1 MFLDML
7 PLPGVSFRSEREAE
21 MHMPKRSDHP
31 SAGASNVLQGDEDP
45 RTAGFLDKLRK
56 RKIIQTTAAFIAG
69 GWLVLEFVHWI
80 LIDHYHIHEKWL
92 DIAFI
97 SLLGAF
103 LCAVVWRWFE
113 SATTHPGNVRVEVL
127 LVPWVALL
135 TIAVDLIL
143 ILEITGT
150 RVKGWPFVLVAL
162 GLGIAWTV
170 FKSLQWAARS
180 PEVRQAD
187 IKDLIPLETKYEK
200 SIVVLP
206 FKNIS
211 PEEGQEYFS
220 DGITDEVISDL
231 SRIRALR
238 VISRSSAMTYKGSTK
253 TVPEI
258 AKELNVR
265 YVLEGSVRKS
275 GDNLRISAQLIEA
288 GRDTHLWSEKYVGSL
303 ADVFDIQEKVSRAI
317 VVALKQELAPDEE
330 RTMTDR
336 PIQNLRAYECYLM
349 ARRDM
354 YQCSKES
361 MERALQ
367 SLTHA
372 LEIYGESPLLF
383 AAMGLVHLRLYNTG
397 FRTNEETLKKAEQF
411 LRKIIALDPESSHRY
426 HLMGTIERSRGDPQK
441 AVRSLKK
448 AADID
453 PNDPDT
459 LGWLGNLLSLYMGR
473 PELGKPHIKRLI
485 EIDPLVAWNYY
496 VASVYYLAKGK
507 MDRALSMIRRAVQMD
522 PEDRN
527 FRFWESWYLA
537 SNGQTKEA
545 IELINRTTG
554 ESPHDRVA
562 LLSMLWKCA
571 LQGEKDRA
579 LRTLT
584 KPRREILWNDPEGPW
599 LMAGCFGL
607 LDEKTEAL
615 SWLERA
621 AARGWINYPL
631 FCRIDPFLASIRD
644 EERFQKLM
652 ERIKREWESFTV

>member
-1 MFLDML
+1 MAKRSGD
-7 PLPGVSFRSEREAE
+7 PSSTEGGALPGGNDSQLS
-21 MHMPKRSDHP
+21 
-31 SAGASNVLQGDEDP
+31 
-45 RTAGFLDKLRK
+45 GFLDKLRK
-56 RKIIQTTAAFIAG
+56 RKIIQTTAAFIGG

-103 LCAVVWRWFE
+103 LCNVLWRWFQ
-113 SATTHPGNVRVEVL
+113 SAEKHPGNVRVEVL

-143 ILEITGT
+143 ILEIAGI
-150 RVKGWPFVLVAL
+150 RAKAWPFVLVAL

-170 FKSLQWAARS
+170 FKSLQWAARF
-180 PEVRQAD
+180 PEARED
-187 IKDLIPLETKYEK
+187 GIKDFLPLETKHEK

-231 SRIRALR
+231 SRIRTLR

-265 YVLEGSVRKS
+265 YVLEGSVRKA
-275 GDNLRISAQLIEA
+275 GNNLRITAQLIEA
-288 GRDTHLWSEKYVGSL
+288 GRDTHLWSEKFVGDL

-317 VVALKQELAPDEE
+317 VIALKQELAPDEE
-330 RTMTDR
+330 RTITDR
-336 PIQNLRAYECYLM
+336 PIQNLRAYESYLM

-354 YQCSKES
+354 YQCSEES

-372 LEIYGESPLLF
+372 LEIYGESPLLY
-383 AAMGLVHLRLYNTG
+383 AAMGLVHLQLYNTG
-397 FRTNEETLKKAEQF
+397 FRTNEETLKKSEQL
-411 LRKIIALDPESSHRY
+411 LRKIIALEPESSHRY
-426 HLMGTIERSRGDPQK
+426 HLMGTIERSRGDLQK

-507 MDRALSMIRRAVQMD
+507 MDRALSMIQRAVQMD

-537 SNGQTKEA
+537 ANGRTKEA
-545 IELINRTTG
+545 IDLINRTTG

-562 LLSMLWKCA
+562 LLGMLWRCA
-571 LQGEKDRA
+571 LQGEKDKA
-579 LRTLT
+579 LQALT
-584 KPRREILWNDPEGPW
+584 KPKREILWNDPEAPW
-599 LMAGCFGL
+599 LMAGCFAQ

-652 ERIKREWESFTV
+652 ERIKREWGRFEV

>member
-1 MFLDML
+1 
-7 PLPGVSFRSEREAE
+7 
-21 MHMPKRSDHP
+21 MHLSKRSDNRP
-31 SAGASNVLQGDEDP
+31 SGGSGPPRDDDDAASS
-45 RTAGFLDKLRK
+45 GFIDKLRK
-56 RKIIQTTAAFIAG
+56 RKIVQTTAAFIAG

-92 DIAFI
+92 DIAFV

-103 LCAVVWRWFE
+103 LSAVIWRWFRG
-113 SATTHPGNVRVEVL
+113 AATHPGNVRVEVL

-135 TIAVDLIL
+135 TTAVDLIL
-143 ILEITGT
+143 ILEIAGI
-150 RVKGWPFVLVAL
+150 RVKAWPFVIIAL

-180 PEVRQAD
+180 PDLPKED
-187 IKDLIPLETKYEK
+187 IREFVPLEEKHEK

-253 TVPEI
+253 TIPEI

-275 GDNLRISAQLIEA
+275 GDNLRITAQLIEA
-288 GRDTHLWSEKYVGSL
+288 GRDTHLWSEKYIGSL

-317 VVALKQELAPDEE
+317 VIALKQELAPDEE

-397 FRTNEETLKKAEQF
+397 FRTNEETLKKAEYF
-411 LRKIIALDPESSHRY
+411 LRKIIALAPESSHRY

-448 AADID
+448 AADLD
-453 PNDPDT
+453 PNDPDI
-459 LGWLGNLLSLYMGR
+459 LGWLGNLLSMYMGR

-527 FRFWESWYLA
+527 FRFWESWYRA
-537 SNGQTKEA
+537 ADGQSKEA
-545 IELINRTTG
+545 IELINRTPR

-562 LLSMLWKCA
+562 LLSVLWRYS
-571 LQGEKDRA
+571 LLGEKDKVLRA
-579 LRTLT
+579 LT

-599 LMAGCFGL
+599 LMAGFFGL

-631 FCRIDPFLASIRD
+631 FYRIDPFLACVRG

-652 ERIKREWESFTV
+652 ERIKREWENFTV

>member
-1 MFLDML
+1 
-7 PLPGVSFRSEREAE
+7 
-21 MHMPKRSDHP
+21 MHMPKRSDNPP
-31 SAGASNVLQGDEDP
+31 SEGSGAPLGKNNSQLSD
-45 RTAGFLDKLRK
+45 FLDKLRK
-56 RKIIQTTAAFIAG
+56 RKIIQTTAAFIAA
-69 GWLVLEFVHWI
+69 GWLVVEIVHWI
-80 LIDHYHIHEKWL
+80 LVDHYHIHEKWV
-92 DIAFI
+92 DIAIF

-103 LCAVVWRWFE
+103 LCAVVWRWFQ
-113 SATTHPGNVRVEVL
+113 SAETHPGNVRVEVL
-127 LVPWVALL
+127 LVPWIALL
-135 TIAVDLIL
+135 TMAINLII
-143 ILEITGT
+143 ILEVAGI
-150 RVKGWPFVLVAL
+150 RAKAWPIGLAAL

-170 FKSLQWAARS
+170 FKSLQWAARF
-180 PEVRQAD
+180 PDERKGD
-187 IKDLIPLETKYEK
+187 IKDLIPVEEKHEK

-253 TVPEI
+253 TIPEI
-258 AKELNVR
+258 ARELNVR

-275 GDNLRISAQLIEA
+275 GDNLRITAQLIEA
-288 GRDTHLWSEKYVGSL
+288 GRDTHLWSEKFVGDL

-317 VVALKQELAPDEE
+317 VIALKQELAPDEE
-330 RTMTDR
+330 RTMTER
-336 PIQNLRAYECYLM
+336 PIQNLRAYESYLM

-354 YQCSKES
+354 YQCSEES

-372 LEIYGESPLLF
+372 LEIYGESPLLY
-383 AAMGLVHLRLYNTG
+383 AAMGLVHLQLYNTG
-397 FRTNEETLKKAEQF
+397 FRTTEETLKKSEGL
-411 LRKIIALDPESSHRY
+411 LRKIIALEPESSHRY
-426 HLMGTIERSRGDPQK
+426 HLMGTIERSRGYPQK
-441 AVRSLKK
+441 AVRSLKR
-448 AADID
+448 AADLD

-496 VASVYYLAKGK
+496 VASVYYLARGK

-537 SNGQTKEA
+537 ANGRTKEA
-545 IELINRTTG
+545 IDLLNRTAG
-554 ESPHDRVA
+554 ESPPDRIG
-562 LLSMLWKCA
+562 LLSTLWKCA
-571 LQGEKDRA
+571 LQDEKDKA
-579 LRTLT
+579 LQVLT
-584 KPRREILWNDPEGPW
+584 KPKREIMWNDLEGPW
-599 LMAGCFGL
+599 LMAGFFSL
-607 LDEKTEAL
+607 LDEKAEAL

-631 FCRIDPFLASIRD
+631 FCRMDPFLAGIRD
-644 EERFQKLM
+644 EPRFQKLM
-652 ERIKREWESFTV
+652 ERIKPEWENFKV

>member
-1 MFLDML
+1 MHPVKRPDNLS
-7 PLPGVSFRSEREAE
+7 PAGIGSPAHGNGSE
-21 MHMPKRSDHP
+21 P
-31 SAGASNVLQGDEDP
+31 S
-45 RTAGFLDKLRK
+45 GFIEKLRK
-56 RKIIQTTAAFIAG
+56 RKIVQTTAAFIAG
-69 GWLVLEFVHWI
+69 GWLILEFVHWI
-80 LIDHYHIHEKWL
+80 LIDHYHIHERWL
-92 DIAFI
+92 DIAFV

-103 LCAVVWRWFE
+103 LCAVVWRWFQ
-113 SATTHPGNVRVEVL
+113 STKTHPGNVRVEVL
-127 LVPWVALL
+127 LVPWIALL
-135 TIAVDLIL
+135 TVAVDLII
-143 ILEITGT
+143 ILEIAGT
-150 RVKGWPFVLVAL
+150 RVKAWPFVIAAL

-170 FKSLQWAARS
+170 FKSLQWAARYPAAR
-180 PEVRQAD
+180 PEDV
-187 IKDLIPLETKYEK
+187 KDLLPLETKHEK

-206 FKNIS
+206 FRNIS

-275 GDNLRISAQLIEA
+275 GDNLRITAQLIEA

-317 VVALKQELAPDEE
+317 VIALEQELAPDEE

-336 PIQNLRAYECYLM
+336 PIQNLRAYESYLM

-372 LEIYGESPLLF
+372 LEIYGESPVLF

-441 AVRSLKK
+441 AVRSLMK

-473 PELGKPHIKRLI
+473 PEVGKSHIKRLI

-522 PEDRN
+522 PGDRN

-537 SNGQTKEA
+537 SNGRTKEA
-545 IELINRTTG
+545 IDLVNRTTG

-562 LLSMLWKCA
+562 LLSMLWRCA
-571 LQGEKDRA
+571 LQGEKDKA
-579 LRTLT
+579 LQALT

-599 LMAGCFGL
+599 LMAGCFAL
-607 LDEKTEAL
+607 LEAKNEAL
-615 SWLERA
+615 TWLERA
-621 AARGWINYPL
+621 ASRGWINYPL

-644 EERFQKLM
+644 EARFQKLM
-652 ERIKREWESFTV
+652 ERIKREWENFTV